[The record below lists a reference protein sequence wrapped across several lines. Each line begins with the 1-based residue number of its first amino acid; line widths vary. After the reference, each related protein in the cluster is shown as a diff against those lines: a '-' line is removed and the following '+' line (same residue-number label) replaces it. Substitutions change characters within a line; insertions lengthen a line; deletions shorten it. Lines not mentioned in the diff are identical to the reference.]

1 MFDVDFLD
9 ENVSVSNQF
18 KKAQIEIKLEWVKV
32 AQKSPKSIKLRIN
45 LKLKFFFLFKLF
57 IKRYKTFYEALK
69 AFTIHRPDFFERMQS
84 LLEWN
89 FTIVLWNCWSIKET
103 NIFWFSRGC
112 DRFNSIILSRV
123 CIIQVKRAIKLMF
136 YFWFPAGGIIACKI
150 FYQKNAE
157 KYFYVWIQT
166 LFTHLLDIF
175 QMMATLYNIIL
186 LNLVKW
192 TLKRQE
198 NWTT

>member
-1 MFDVDFLD
+1 MSLIFYMKMFQNSF
-9 ENVSVSNQF
+9 ESNQF

-45 LKLKFFFLFKLF
+45 LKLIFFFLFKLF

-112 DRFNSIILSRV
+112 DRFNSIILSHV
-123 CIIQVKRAIKLMF
+123 CIIQVKRAIKCFIFNFLLVGEL
-136 YFWFPAGGIIACKI
+136 PAKFSTKKTRKNI
-150 FYQKNAE
+150 FTFEFKLYSH
-157 KYFYVWIQT
+157 IC
-166 LFTHLLDIF
+166 LIF
-175 QMMATLYNIIL
+175 FKWWQLY
-186 LNLVKW
+186 
-192 TLKRQE
+192 
-198 NWTT
+198 TT